1 MSEEVTQAEN
11 GTGQSRSRRSGGREA
26 RRAVRAAPLSDEL
39 KPVRAGLEGGTYRP
53 LGDADVLRIHEAALD
68 LLERL
73 GFGNAPASTVTS
85 PPASVKTGTRI
96 GDSHQFT
103 GGTEFEVIPRSR
115 NWMFEMSAVAAIR
128 LRTLTCEA
136 PPKMIPLR
144 LMM

>member
-1 MSEEVTQAEN
+1 MKSSPAAIKVCPRPVTIVPAFV
-11 GTGQSRSRRSGGREA
+11 TSLPSKA
-26 RRAVRAAPLSDEL
+26 T
-39 KPVRAGLEGGTYRP
+39 KPPPSTTVAGL
-53 LGDADVLRIHEAALD
+53 AVLIC
-68 LLERL
+68 
-73 GFGNAPASTVTS
+73 APASTVTA

-96 GDSHQFT
+96 GASQKFT